1 MFQYKTL
8 HIDDLKKY
16 EEDIAICFADNL
28 QITDSQCPLN
38 LSNYDDRMDYLTG
51 LINSPESMVI
61 SILDE
66 ENEYLYG
73 LVIFDGIR
81 VTNDGNA
88 AQLHVAIGKELWGK
102 PILHI
107 FRDMLDNFVMFNT
120 LYCML
125 PAYCRPVISLVKKLG
140 FKKTGYIPKALP
152 YINIKGE
159 EKMYDEL
166 IYTYVK

>member
-1 MFQYKTL
+1 MFIYRTL
-8 HIDDLKKY
+8 KVEDLNKY
-16 EEDIAICFADNL
+16 EDDIAICFMDNL
-28 QITDSQCPLN
+28 QITDSQSPLN
-38 LSNYDDRMDYLTG
+38 LTNYDDRMDYLLG
-51 LINSPESMVI
+51 LLNSQESMVI
-61 SILDE
+61 AILDE

-81 VTNDGNA
+81 VTDDGNA
-88 AQLHVAIGKELWGK
+88 AQLHVAVCKDLWGK
-102 PILHI
+102 AILNI
-107 FRDMLDNFVMFNT
+107 FRDILDNFVMFNT

-166 IYTYVK
+166 IYTYLK

>member
-1 MFQYKTL
+1 MFIYRTL
-8 HIDDLKKY
+8 KVEDLNKY
-16 EEDIAICFADNL
+16 EDDIAICFMDNL
-28 QITDSQCPLN
+28 QITDSQSPLN
-38 LSNYDDRMDYLTG
+38 LTNYDDRMDYLLG
-51 LINSPESMVI
+51 LLNSQESMVI
-61 SILDE
+61 AILDE

-73 LVIFDGIR
+73 LVVFDGIR
-81 VTNDGNA
+81 VTDDGNA
-88 AQLHVAIGKELWGK
+88 AQLHVAVCKDLWGK
-102 PILHI
+102 AILNI

-166 IYTYVK
+166 IYTYLK